1 MRGRMSTTATGHSI
15 VVPDG
20 FVLHTENTA
29 HLLLPDSNG
38 AFLNPVQ
45 EFNRDM
51 SIACITTWSERL
63 NETKEAKWTEKMKKK
78 KERGETQLNKRRKGQ
93 YSM

>member
-1 MRGRMSTTATGHSI
+1 MASAHSI

-29 HLLLPDSNG
+29 HLLLPDTND

-51 SIACITTWSERL
+51 SIACITTWSEQM
-63 NETKEAKWTEKMKKK
+63 NQAKQEKWTERMRKK
-78 KERGETQLNKRRKGQ
+78 KEKDTENAQLSKRRKGA
-93 YSM
+93 YSRQ